1 MNLELT
7 TKERNKN
14 RLKPSQPLITN
25 LSSTS
30 PELHFLLDFAEQD
43 KQYNGWTT
51 RVSWPGSASP
61 PYLNLIYPPP
71 YPTRIS
77 ITPPDSSLHISI
89 SGTPLSPRMPHP
101 LLSYLPSPL
110 KPIFSSTQ
118 AQSQSQPHSIQINRE
133 EGFITPISIILEPL
147 ILGMIPRTAIPTV
160 YLILLGIL
168 IAGLSLPRAFRL
180 IEYLINQFNDDELRG
195 TKKVE

>member
-51 RVSWPGSASP
+51 RVSWPGS
-61 PYLNLIYPPP
+61 